1 MPQPSGLIFI
11 DGREVADTL
20 TCVHCDL
27 TWIRIPGSGRKRGW
41 CMECG
46 GVTCGKRECS
56 VCMPFEKKLNLYE
69 KGRISSL

>member
-1 MPQPSGLIFI
+1 MPQPTGLIFI

-27 TWIRIPGSGRKRGW
+27 TWIRQPGSGRKRGW
-41 CMECG
+41 CMNCG

-56 VCMPFEKKLNLYE
+56 ECIPFEKKMDLYE
-69 KGRISSL
+69 RGLIKVL